1 MKKILLFSDGSS
13 LGNPGPGGWGTILQ
27 YKEAKKELSG
37 GNPHTTNNIMEL
49 TGVIEGLK
57 VLKEKCDITIFS
69 DSKYVVQGINEW
81 LANWKKNN
89 WRTAS
94 KTPVKNQE
102 LWEEYDKISALHT
115 IEAIWVKGHAGHIE
129 NERCDLLA
137 RNEAQ
142 KFALIE
148 KNKGIE

>member
-27 YKEAKKELSG
+27 YKETKKELSG
-37 GNPHTTNNIMEL
+37 GDPHTTNNIMEL
-49 TGVIEGLK
+49 RGVIEGLK
-57 VLKEKCDITIFS
+57 ILKEKCDVTIFS

-89 WRTAS
+89 WKTAS

-102 LWEEYDKISALHT
+102 LWEEYDKLSTLHT
-115 IEAIWVKGHAGHIE
+115 IQAIWVKGHAGHIE
-129 NERCDLLA
+129 NERCDILA
-137 RNEAQ
+137 RTEAQ
-142 KFALIE
+142 KFVSIDKIKE
-148 KNKGIE
+148 